1 MAIKNIKLV
10 DFKSYAEQQVEL
22 PMGRIMILGQNG
34 AGKTTLLQAIHFGL
48 FGKSDRKNIE
58 LIRQGAKK
66 ATVEVSFSTQKGD
79 YTIERSL
86 IIERNNVKHEA
97 LMKDD
102 LGNIIANNPISV
114 LTEVEKILSTTEN
127 IFRNAVYVGQGEIA
141 QIAFQAPSER
151 KKLLDRLLG
160 LQIYENAWEKTREIM
175 KVIGNRINK
184 LEDEIKTLKEE
195 ASKKTIVQEKL
206 QKEKTE
212 VKKSKETLQ
221 NLKKTLKH
229 LNKDYEEKK
238 KIKDELIKV
247 RTEREKIEE
256 SLKNLNSEEKSLKST
271 LEKDLG
277 EKWAEK
283 IMKLEEIKEKINDLE
298 KQLEIIE
305 NDLNLKIE
313 KMENE
318 KQKSVKSLQE
328 ETKRTLQEVR
338 EKKDLLE
345 RKIGELTG
353 NLKPLKDQIKS
364 FSSLKEETICPTCRQ
379 KLTPQ
384 HVEKILLESERKFS
398 EIKAEKDNLENSILK
413 LKEKESMVSKNLEES
428 VSKIEAEFKEKKEN
442 LHKNFKEDK
451 QKLSEDLK
459 NMRNLYQRLEKGRI
473 FQQRLENVLKDL
485 KSQRDLFKSVDARFQ
500 ELNSSFATATF
511 KHLEDEVKKQENQKA
526 KLETRIDLSENKL
539 IPEFENQ
546 LETINKKEQELREKE
561 EKLSVE
567 KEKLQLTDILRN
579 LFRDIQPVIR
589 DALVESI
596 SEEAT
601 KTFKELINNP
611 EFDQLKL
618 TSEYDIQCYR
628 HGNPTD
634 IRLLSGGEQI
644 IACLALRLG
653 IAEVIGRQDLLI
665 LDEPTVHLDQEHR
678 TELVEVLSYL
688 KSMPQLIVV
697 THDSTFA
704 NAAEYILTVEKTGNG
719 SSIHIES

>member
-618 TSEYDIQCYR
+618 TPEYDIQCYR

-704 NAAEYILTVEKTGNG
+704 NAAEYILTVDKTGNG

>member
-86 IIERNNVKHEA
+86 IMERNNVKHEA

-114 LTEVEKILSTTEN
+114 LIEVEKILSTTEN

-175 KVIGNRINK
+175 KAIGDRINK

-195 ASKKTIVQEKL
+195 VSKKTIVQEKL

-221 NLKKTLKH
+221 NLKKALKR

-473 FQQRLENVLKDL
+473 FQQRLETVLKDL

-567 KEKLQLTDILRN
+567 KEKLQLTDTLRN

-618 TSEYDIQCYR
+618 TPEYDIQCYR

-697 THDSTFA
+697 THDPTFA
-704 NAAEYILTVEKTGNG
+704 NAAEYILTVDKTGNG